1 MSLSV
6 SGLLL
11 EHFTILHG
19 LIENKLQQQ
28 AISYLIN
35 TINSVKLKSPEVGIV
50 LCGDFNHLLIKA
62 IINSHPDLKQVVKNN
77 TRGDYMTD
85 LTIANLSTYLERRRK
100 CNTE

>member
-1 MSLSV
+1 MWTIVSRLRYTLTLKEMSLSV

-50 LCGDFNHLLIKA
+50 LCGDFNHLPTKALIPPRSK
-62 IINSHPDLKQVVKNN
+62 
-77 TRGDYMTD
+77 TG
-85 LTIANLSTYLERRRK
+85 
-100 CNTE
+100 

>member
-1 MSLSV
+1 MSLCLDIV
-6 SGLLL
+6 APGAAN
-11 EHFTILHG
+11 EK
-19 LIENKLQQQ
+19 KLQQE
-28 AISYLIN
+28 AIDDLIN
-35 TINSVKLKSPEVGIV
+35 TIDSEVKSPEAGVV